1 MGWWVVIHWLYNTL
15 YCTLQ
20 CTVYSVHCTALH
32 FALHFALHISL
43 HIALNTAL
51 HIALYILEIH
61 FTVHNRGIVRS
72 NCPNAMTVIFGWIH
86 HPTRPFYHTVQC
98 AVNIT
103 LVNFTNTIQHHDYL
117 LHWQAKP
124 SNSYMLNSIFNLDSL
139 FFRCPG

>member
-1 MGWWVVIHWLYNTL
+1 MKVELLCSVLYICQTVSMGKMGWWVVIHWLYNTL

-61 FTVHNRGIVRS
+61 FTVHNRGIIRS
-72 NCPNAMTVIFGWIH
+72 NCLLCNDCNIWVDSPLHSAIL
-86 HPTRPFYHTVQC
+86 PLC
-98 AVNIT
+98 AVCTKYYTCELHQYNIASR
-103 LVNFTNTIQHHDYL
+103 LFTALAGKTI
-117 LHWQAKP
+117 
-124 SNSYMLNSIFNLDSL
+124 
-139 FFRCPG
+139 

>member
-1 MGWWVVIHWLYNTL
+1 MTYSVVLCPFEGELQCSVVSICQTVSMGQMGWWVVIPWLYNTL

-86 HPTRPFYHTVQC
+86 PSTQPLYHTVQC
-98 AVNIT
+98 ALNIT
-103 LVNFTNTIQHHDYL
+103 LVSFTNTI
-117 LHWQAKP
+117 
-124 SNSYMLNSIFNLDSL
+124 
-139 FFRCPG
+139 